1 LKFARFGGVCA
12 LLLLSTTS
20 YAQHIVRAGDFV
32 VYSWTAN
39 DRLAQRVLE
48 FARQY
53 DSLPALPAAAPAFGS
68 PIRVMLAPDDRRFQQ
83 AIGGR
88 APEWGV
94 GVAVPAEGLIVLRA
108 YGGTRG
114 AYSELRR
121 VFRHELAH
129 IALHRYLEGARIPR
143 WFNEGYATWAAGE
156 LDVESAWLLRL
167 AFATQKA
174 PPLDSLELS
183 WPTATTDAR
192 VAYLLA
198 GSVVQ
203 YLVNESGTRGL
214 ELFLQRWRASGSLES
229 ALAATYGVSLDQ
241 LEEHWRRDVRRRY
254 GWFTVFTQSAVF
266 FACAALGVLVLFMI
280 RRRRDRHKLAR
291 LKETEPPDE
300 PAYWDV
306 DETRSDDETQRPAID
321 REPRP
326 PDI

>member
-1 LKFARFGGVCA
+1 MKLARLAGVCA
-12 LLLLSTTS
+12 LVLLATTS
-20 YAQHIVRAGDFV
+20 YAQHTVREGDFV
-32 VYSWTAN
+32 VFSWTSN
-39 DRLAQRVLE
+39 DRLARRILE
-48 FARQY
+48 YARQY
-53 DSLPALPAAAPAFGS
+53 ASLPALPAAAPTFGS
-68 PIRVMLAPDDRRFQQ
+68 PIRVMLAPDDRHFQQ

-114 AYSELRR
+114 AYSEIRR

-156 LDVESAWLLRL
+156 LDVESAWLLRV
-167 AFATQKA
+167 AFATQRA

-183 WPTATTDAR
+183 WPTGATDAR

-198 GSVVQ
+198 ASVVQ
-203 YLVNESGTRGL
+203 YLVNESGTHGL
-214 ELFLQRWRASGSLES
+214 ELFLQRWRASGSLET
-229 ALAATYGVSLDQ
+229 ALGATYGISLDQ

-254 GWFTVFTQSAVF
+254 GWLAVASQSAVF
-266 FACAALGVLVLFMI
+266 FAFAALGVLVLFVI
-280 RRRRDRHKLAR
+280 RRRRDRNRLAR

-300 PAYWDV
+300 PAFWNEDEGQV
-306 DETRSDDETQRPAID
+306 DGEARGID

>member
-1 LKFARFGGVCA
+1 MKLARLVGVCA
-12 LLLLSTTS
+12 LLLFSTTS
-20 YAQHIVRAGDFV
+20 YAQHTVREGDFV
-32 VYSWTAN
+32 VYSWTSS
-39 DRLAQRVLE
+39 DRLARRVLE

-53 DSLPALPAAAPAFGS
+53 DSLPALPAAAPGFGS
-68 PIRVMLAPDDRRFQQ
+68 PIRVILAPDARRFQQ
-83 AIGGR
+83 ATGGR
-88 APEWGV
+88 APEWGA

-114 AYSELRR
+114 AYNEMRR
-121 VFRHELAH
+121 IFRHELAH
-129 IALHRYLEGARIPR
+129 VALHRYLEGARIPR

-198 GSVVQ
+198 ASVVQ
-203 YLVNESGTRGL
+203 YLVNESGTHGL
-214 ELFLQRWRASGSLES
+214 ELFLQRWRASGSLET
-229 ALAATYGVSLDQ
+229 ALGATYGISLDQ

-254 GWFTVFTQSAVF
+254 GWFAVFTQSAVF
-266 FACAALGVLVLFMI
+266 FTFAALGVLLLFMI
-280 RRRRDRHKLAR
+280 RRRRDRDRLAR

-300 PAYWDV
+300 PAFWKEDETQS
-306 DETRSDDETQRPAID
+306 DGETRSNGN
-321 REPRP
+321 
-326 PDI
+326 

>member
-1 LKFARFGGVCA
+1 MKLLVLGSLCA

-20 YAQHIVRAGDFV
+20 HAQHVVREGDFV
-32 VYSWTAN
+32 VYSWTSN
-39 DRLAQRVLE
+39 DRLARRVLE
-48 FARQY
+48 YAREY
-53 DSLPALPAAAPAFGS
+53 DSLPALPAAAPTFGS
-68 PIRVMLAPDDRRFQQ
+68 PIRIVLAPDDRRFQQ

-114 AYSELRR
+114 AYSEIRR

-156 LDVESAWLLRL
+156 LDVESAWLLRV
-167 AFATQKA
+167 AFATQRA

-183 WPTATTDAR
+183 WPTGATDAR

-198 GSVVQ
+198 ASVVQ
-203 YLVNESGTRGL
+203 YLVNESGAHGL
-214 ELFLQRWRASGSLES
+214 EVFLQRWRASRSLDA
-229 ALAATYGVSLDQ
+229 ALGATYGISLDQ

-254 GWFTVFTQSAVF
+254 GWFAVFTQSAVF
-266 FACAALGVLVLFMI
+266 FAFAALGVLVLFVI
-280 RRRRDRHKLAR
+280 RRRRDRARLAR

-300 PAYWDV
+300 PAFWQ
-306 DETRSDDETQRPAID
+306 EDDAQGNDDAQSRGID